1 MKKLLIAATL
11 LTQLA
16 TKAQPALPASPAPS
30 AVPSSVLSP
39 ASSPV
44 PSADIRMVLDSSISL
59 LQQHALYRNSP
70 DWPTLRTEVY
80 ALAQGATRLEDLGP
94 SISHLFAA
102 VQDHHGWLAVN
113 DTTFKWPR
121 PETPWLN
128 EAVVAGFAK
137 GNRIVTKNLSGGIGY
152 LRVPG
157 MFTDAGTDA
166 GANTGTGTGSAT
178 LDALAQRLADSLLA
192 LHNAGATKYIIDL
205 RLNAGGNMYP
215 MIAGLSALLGN
226 GSFVG
231 NADAKG
237 CVQDMTKLRNG
248 VLKGVD
254 GGQASVHAGP
264 DLSGEPV
271 VVLTGHGTGS
281 AGECVAVAF
290 KGRAKTWF
298 AGEPTAGMTTGNN
311 GHWIIPGK
319 VGIVIA
325 ESVLVDRK
333 FRIYRSALIPDEW
346 VPNGDDFNDYDAD
359 KKIAAAI
366 TMLEKK

>member
-1 MKKLLIAATL
+1 MKKIIMAAILLSQMAAR
-11 LTQLA
+11 
-16 TKAQPALPASPAPS
+16 AQ
-30 AVPSSVLSP
+30 
-39 ASSPV
+39 
-44 PSADIRMVLDSSISL
+44 ADIRMVLDSSITL
-59 LQQHALYRNSP
+59 MQQHALYRNSP

-80 ALAQGATRLEDLGP
+80 ALAQGAGRLEDLGP

-121 PETPWLN
+121 PEMPWLN

-137 GNRIVTKNLSGGIGY
+137 GNRIVTKNLTGGIGY

-157 MFTDAGTDA
+157 MFTDTGSGTD
-166 GANTGTGTGSAT
+166 TGSDVGSGSGTAM
-178 LDALAQRLADSLLA
+178 LDALAQRLADSLLV

-231 NADAKG
+231 SADAKG

-264 DLSGEPV
+264 DLSGAPV

-333 FRIYRSALIPDEW
+333 YRIYRSALIPDEW
-346 VPNGDDFNDYDAD
+346 IPNGDDFNDYDAD